1 MVRRLLLGFV
11 CTSITLQC
19 LAARLSQADD
29 RSAADLLPP
38 STVLYAELRRPDRLI
53 DGVLGHP
60 LRKEI
65 ESLDVVKQ
73 AYESK
78 QVREFKAVLA
88 IIETQLGKRWPELLK
103 SVAGDGLAA
112 GIDAQ
117 TQGVA
122 ILIQG
127 PDEDAPR
134 ELVAAF
140 VRLARQHAQ
149 NQGSPDP
156 IQTGTY
162 RGITAYGLQD
172 AKIALLGRWLIATN
186 KGDLGK
192 QIIDRYLDQR

>member
-38 STVLYAELRRPDRLI
+38 STVLYAELRLGPDWLI

-103 SVAGDGLAA
+103 SVAGNGLAA
-112 GIDAQ
+112 GIDA
-117 TQGVA
+117 
-122 ILIQG
+122 
-127 PDEDAPR
+127 DA
-134 ELVAAF
+134 
-140 VRLARQHAQ
+140 
-149 NQGSPDP
+149 
-156 IQTGTY
+156 
-162 RGITAYGLQD
+162 
-172 AKIALLGRWLIATN
+172 GRRNTDSGA
-186 KGDLGK
+186 
-192 QIIDRYLDQR
+192 